1 MHRNSLP
8 EELLNSL
15 SKVVLNRQLDDD
27 YKIWLSTTW

>member
-15 SKVVLNRQLDDD
+15 SKVVLNRQLDDRLQD
-27 YKIWLSTTW
+27 MA